1 MLNNPEELENI
12 LNWIETAN
20 RQQLQEIMD
29 SVQDRYAQIL
39 PDWDILYLAMPKTD
53 SAERQHLIR
62 NVLQTLC
69 N

>member
-20 RQQLQEIMD
+20 RQQLQKIMD

-39 PDWDILYLAMPKTD
+39 PDWDILYLALPKTD
-53 SAERQHLIR
+53 AA
-62 NVLQTLC
+62 
-69 N
+69 